1 MLTDQVN
8 PNMTNDEL
16 VQSVAEVNDAKQ
28 QEILDSLVGIRIE
41 AEAMPQAEAVVHA
54 ITETA
59 RVYEDAFALEVAAN
73 GCATEFMGAADRFLE
88 YVNS

>member
-1 MLTDQVN
+1 MQVN
-8 PNMTNDEL
+8 PEMSNEEL
-16 VQSVAEVNDAKQ
+16 VESVGEANDLKQKEV
-28 QEILDSLVGIRIE
+28 LDSLVGIRIE
-41 AEAMPQAEAVVHA
+41 AEAMPQAEGIVHA
-54 ITETA
+54 IAETA